1 MATTT
6 ITCTQCPW
14 ADERDAATRAPTTCP
29 QCGGNALVIDGQAPA
44 AEAVKKSAPKRR
56 R

>member
-1 MATTT
+1 MTTTT

-14 ADERDAATRAPTTCP
+14 SDERDATTRPPTTCP
-29 QCGGNALVIDGQAPA
+29 NCGGNALAVDGQAPA
-44 AEAVKKSAPKRR
+44 PASEKKSAPKRR